1 MSKILIIDDEEAILK
16 MYSEALNK
24 HEVLTAKDGK
34 SGVEIAQQNH
44 PDLILLDIIL
54 PKVNGLDVLAQ
65 LKNNQ
70 ETATIPVIMLTN
82 LPEEASGDKAQ
93 TLGADKYFVKA
104 EYEPEKLSL
113 EVNKLLSDE
122 EE

>member
-1 MSKILIIDDEEAILK
+1 MSKILIIDDEESILK

-34 SGVEIAQQNH
+34 SGLEIAQKES